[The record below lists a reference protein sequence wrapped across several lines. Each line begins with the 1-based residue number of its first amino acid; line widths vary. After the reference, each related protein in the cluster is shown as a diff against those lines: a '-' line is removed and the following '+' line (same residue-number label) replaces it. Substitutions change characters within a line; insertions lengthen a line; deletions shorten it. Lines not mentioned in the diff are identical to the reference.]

1 MPESYKKWILIGIA
15 FMVVFIVAFVV
26 FAPSFKNR
34 EVAESRLQDTVPP
47 PPQFTDSTPMKV
59 LPVEELGV
67 DTSDPQSLA
76 RLGDEYFESSNY
88 KQAIEIYKNVLD
100 NNPSDVDT
108 YNDLGLAYHYTGN
121 SDLAEEVLMKGIEAD
136 PEFQRI
142 WLTLGYV
149 LKSTGKNEEARSVLQ
164 KTVDMGP
171 ANEIGQEAI
180 RMLGEIVDT
189 KVK

>member
-1 MPESYKKWILIGIA
+1 MPESYKKWILIGVA
-15 FMVVFIVAFVV
+15 FVVGFIIAFVV

-59 LPVEELGV
+59 LSVEELGM

-76 RLGDEYFESSNY
+76 RLGDEYFESRNF
-88 KQAIEIYKNVLD
+88 KQAIELYKKVLES
-100 NNPSDVDT
+100 NPNDIDT
-108 YNDLGLAYHYTGN
+108 SNDLGLAYHYTGN

-149 LKSTGKNEEARSVLQ
+149 LMSAGQNEKARPVLQ
-164 KTVDMGP
+164 KTVDMDP
-171 ANEIGQEAI
+171 NSEVGQEAI
-180 RMLGEIVDT
+180 RMLGQL
-189 KVK
+189 